1 MKTLAKLL
9 TTSLIALLLCGS
21 ALAADDANTLSSVLS
36 QFSAKA
42 KSTKV
47 AAEVVNKQKGTVKG
61 FRGTLDGLIEQMATP
76 GTERHSLAW
85 GAAKKD
91 ELATKP
97 LTELRKAVAALP
109 PSAEAKTFL
118 ARALDPSLSAIAAYK
133 ANDAEI
139 TRSQVEALAQLHAAL
154 SQAK

>member
-1 MKTLAKLL
+1 MKIITTLLL
-9 TTSLIALLLCGS
+9 AVLLCGI
-21 ALAADDANTLSSVLS
+21 V
-36 QFSAKA
+36 SAKPEAA
-42 KSTKV
+42 KDPETLQGVLENFSTKAKATKV
-47 AAEVVNKQKGTVKG
+47 AAEVINKQKGTVKG
-61 FRGTLDGLIEQMATP
+61 FNGTLSVLIAQMATP

-91 ELATKP
+91 EIATKP

-118 ARALDPSLSAIAAYK
+118 ARALDPSLAAIAAYK

-139 TRSQVEALAQLHAAL
+139 SRSQVEALAQLHAAL